1 MASLFEQYEQAT
13 STAAGYVAGSANLL
27 EMTTAGFINARLEDQ
42 SPIFIKEKINF
53 NPVESITHFVVCN
66 QKAVIAMKNKVL
78 LWIDLKKPQQPEEI
92 ELSRSLGDKNYY
104 HSRIYNMYLD
114 PNGKHLLI
122 SLHSSENLGP
132 LDNLYYYNGSHKVYQ
147 ASKMKGHV
155 ISAVGWNFLNSNEST
170 SSNILV
176 GTTKGL
182 IFETELTSADE
193 KFFFQNQ
200 SPEQYW
206 KQVFDIGQKNA
217 TKITGLEF
225 HRIPSRITEQKY
237 FIIATTPNRLYQFVG
252 NVPTTGEMPILMHIF
267 NNYTDIPERFT
278 EIPGNLDYSKLQFY
292 YPNHRGLPKHFTWL
306 TEPGIL
312 YGNISCDGQ
321 AGVDSVITESTLI
334 LTQEDKDKT
343 KISMQEDKNQKKC
356 PLGIVLTEF
365 HVLVLYPDRMKAIC
379 VLNEQLVFE
388 DVFTVMYGPM
398 IDIVKDP
405 VKLTVWAYSEGAIYR
420 YKIVK
425 EERNVWEVFLQQK
438 EYDLAKKYCQD
449 DPSKLD
455 KVYSKQAEDYF
466 NNENY
471 KESAV
476 LYAITHN
483 SFEEV
488 ALKFLKFEQES
499 ALKVFLQEK
508 LKSLKHHN
516 KTQITMI
523 ILWLLE
529 IYLNEMGQKRNALKH
544 SDDKIDKDDEY
555 KTLQMSFQQFLTQSN
570 VKECLTDNK
579 GAVYNLIS
587 SHGDEENLIYFT
599 NLMKDFE
606 RIIAYNLQHQKYKDA
621 LEVLKKQNRTEL
633 FYRFS
638 PLLMQVIPKDTVD
651 AWKLRSQ
658 KLNPIHLIPTLVQ
671 YNVNENFE
679 QVNEAIHYLRFCIEE
694 LKNQDPAI
702 HNYLLALY
710 ARLQPEMLLS
720 YLENQKEPIVPY
732 DCNYALRLC
741 TELGLDE
748 ARVHI
753 YTTMGLYEEAVDLA
767 LEREDVE
774 LAMKNADKPEN
785 DEELKKKLWLKIAK
799 HVVKKQNDI
808 TKAMEFLKKCELL
821 KIEDILPFFDNFVT
835 INHFKDDI
843 CQSLKEYNQHIES
856 LQEEM
861 EEAAQSAKEIREEIQ
876 VLRNKYAM
884 VSAQDKCCI
893 CNYPIMTQA
902 FYLFPCQHMFHL
914 DCLVDEAYVYLI
926 PSKKTAVDDIRG
938 QLTSMSSR
946 EDANSSASGSTSNNR
961 EKLMANLD
969 KIVGSECL
977 YCGDIMIR
985 SIDIP
990 FITAK
995 DYTEVTK
1002 EWE

>member
-13 STAAGYVAGSANLL
+13 STAAGYVAGSSNLL
-27 EMTTAGFINARLEDQ
+27 EMTTAGFINARLEDG
-42 SPIFIKEKINF
+42 SPIFIKERINF
-53 NPVESITHFVVCN
+53 SPVEPITHFVVCN
-66 QKAVIAMKNKVL
+66 QKAVVAMKNKVL

-92 ELSRSLGDKNYY
+92 ELSRTLGNKTCYL
-104 HSRIYNMYLD
+104 SRIYNMYLD

-122 SLHSSENLGP
+122 SLFSSENQGP
-132 LDNLYYYNGSHKVYQ
+132 LDNLYYYSGSHKVYQ

-155 ISAVGWNFLNSNEST
+155 ISAVAWNYLNSNEST
-170 SSNILV
+170 SGNILV

-217 TKITGLEF
+217 AKITGLEF
-225 HRIPSRITEQKY
+225 HRIPTRISELKY
-237 FIIATTPNRLYQFVG
+237 FIFATTPNRLYQFIG
-252 NVPTTGEMPILMHIF
+252 SVPSGAEMPILMHIF
-267 NNYTDIPERFT
+267 NTDTPERFL
-278 EIPGNLDYSKLQFY
+278 EFPGNLDYSKLQFY
-292 YPNHRGLPKHFTWL
+292 YPNHRSLPKHFTWL
-306 TEPGIL
+306 IEPGIL
-312 YGNISCDGQ
+312 YGIISFDGVT
-321 AGVDSVITESTLI
+321 GTDSVIEKSVLISTKDDKDQKMI
-334 LTQEDKDKT
+334 SIQED
-343 KISMQEDKNQKKC
+343 QKKC

-365 HVLVLYPDRMKAIC
+365 HVLVLYHDRVKAIC

-388 DVFTVMYGPM
+388 DVFTEIYGPM
-398 IDIVKDP
+398 IDIIKDP
-405 VKLTVWAYSEGAIYR
+405 VNLTVWAYSENAIYR

-438 EYDLAKKYCQD
+438 KYDLAKKYCQG
-449 DPSKLD
+449 DPAKLD

-466 NNENY
+466 NNKNY
-471 KESAV
+471 EESAI
-476 LYAITHN
+476 LYALTHN

-488 ALKFLKFEQES
+488 SLKFLKFEQES
-499 ALKVFLQEK
+499 ALKVFLQQK
-508 LKSLKHHN
+508 LKSLKQHN

-523 ILWLLE
+523 VLWLLE
-529 IYLNEMGQKRNALKH
+529 IYLNEIGQKRNALKH
-544 SDDKIDKDDEY
+544 SEDSSNNSEEFKI
-555 KTLQMSFQQFLTQSN
+555 LQSSFQQFLNQAN
-570 VKECLTDNK
+570 VKSCLTDNK

-621 LEVLKKQNRTEL
+621 LDVLKKQNRAEL

-638 PLLMQVIPKDTVD
+638 PVLMQVIPKETVE
-651 AWKLRSQ
+651 AWKMRSQ
-658 KLNPIHLIPTLVQ
+658 KLNPVNLIPTLVQ
-671 YNVNENFE
+671 YNINQNSE
-679 QVNEAIHYLRFCIEE
+679 QINEAICYLKFCIEE
-694 LKNQDPAI
+694 LNNQDQAI

-710 ARLQPEMLLS
+710 ARHQQEMLLS
-720 YLENQKEPIVPY
+720 YLESQNEPIVPY

-741 TELGLDE
+741 SELHLDK

-785 DEELKKKLWLKIAK
+785 DDELKKKLWLKIAK

-808 TKAMEFLKKCELL
+808 TKAMEFLQKCELL
-821 KIEDILPFFDNFVT
+821 NIEDILPFFDNFVT

-843 CQSLKEYNQHIES
+843 CQSLKEYNQHIET

-861 EEAAQSAKEIREEIQ
+861 EEAAQSAKEIREEIH
-876 VLRNKYAM
+876 VLRTKYAI
-884 VSAQDKCCI
+884 VKAQDKCCI

-914 DCLVDEAYVYLI
+914 DCLIDEAYIHLI
-926 PSKKTAVDDIRG
+926 PSKKNSVDDIRR
-938 QLTSMSSR
+938 QLASLSTR
-946 EDANSSASGSTSNNR
+946 EDTNSSASGSTPKSR
-961 EKLMANLD
+961 ETLMSMLD
-969 KIVGSECL
+969 ELVGSECL

-985 SIDIP
+985 SIDMP
-990 FITAK
+990 FIATK
-995 DYTEVTK
+995 DYMEVTK